1 MRRAADTE
9 AGAEAEAEAEEKAE
23 ADASCDANVSAQ
35 AAAFHSLSAERI
47 ELSRR
52 APATDRSSRRAQCLK
67 AATSS
72 LLRSHS
78 LCRLRPT
85 ARPRSLSAQTRLCSA
100 SANW

>member
-1 MRRAADTE
+1 VRRAADTE
-9 AGAEAEAEAEEKAE
+9 AGAEAEAEVQVN
-23 ADASCDANVSAQ
+23 ASCDANVSAQ

-52 APATDRSSRRAQCLK
+52 APATDRSSRRAQCLN